1 MSNRRIVPFVLAFG
15 LLVVLVAPLS
25 FAASADRGGLK
36 GAPDKVPDF
45 AIVQLADPAVS
56 EYGGGIR
63 GYLKTKADPAH
74 HLDLTTPAAQAYENY
89 LANAHANF
97 RAWLHT
103 NLAQVGVVREY
114 SIVFNGMAV
123 QLNGVAPDT
132 VRGAPGVVD
141 VTADWLYRPSM
152 DVSVPLINAPAVWSA
167 LGVDLS
173 GTPDYGDLAH
183 IKVGVVDT
191 GILDTHPFIASCRAG
206 NPVVHRGPYFSGV
219 PFGTT
224 IVADHGTHVAGTI
237 GGCKQ
242 EGPVNVGDTNLAL
255 APASATTL
263 GFLSGVAPG
272 VTLYD
277 YNVFPGMGVG
287 FYFLQGSAF
296 SHDIMAGVEQA
307 VIDGMDVINLSI
319 GGGVQGPH
327 DLLADALNAAVDA
340 GVVAAVAAGN
350 SGPGTLTI
358 ESPGTAANVITAGA
372 STDPHYMGISVKLDD
387 AAFGGLQGTTLG
399 AAIGAFANFVPPM
412 TGNTANTI
420 PAAGCAA
427 ITNSVSGKIAVI
439 NRGVCTFGTKIQNAQ
454 NAGAVG
460 AIIVNNVFG
469 DPISMGADG
478 VNNPTIPAAM
488 VSNTDGTTLIAHD
501 GAQITADGTTIV
513 EVVTSNADYLAGFSS
528 RGPTPYTF
536 LIKPDVT
543 APGVNVLSSVF
554 TINGDGTY
562 APSYAFFQGTS
573 MATPH
578 TAGSAALLLAAHP
591 DWSPAQVKSAL
602 VNSADRPVK
611 SPSNGAALASPLSR
625 GGGRINVWSA
635 TNTPATLSPASVS
648 FGVFTGGKAV
658 NGGMS
663 VAFHDETGSGLSCSL
678 SVVSATSGTWVSVS
692 PATLSVSAGGT
703 AWATVTLNG
712 GMGIGTGFFFGD
724 VVASCGGTTLR
735 APWFVGVQRSNGGLN
750 GNLHG
755 GLSDVDAFPA
765 GLVAEMTGTNPYL

>member
-1 MSNRRIVPFVLAFG
+1 MMPSAMASPGGSGGNR
-15 LLVVLVAPLS
+15 S
-25 FAASADRGGLK
+25 DQTS
-36 GAPDKVPDF
+36 VPDF
-45 AIVQLADPAVS
+45 AIVQFNTKPLADYAGDITGLAATQPTH
-56 EYGGGIR
+56 GH
-63 GYLKTKADPAH
+63 K
-74 HLDLTTPAAQAYENY
+74 LDLNSQA
-89 LANAHANF
+89 ANAYGRYVASVHQSFNG
-97 RAWLHT
+97 WLHS
-103 NLAQVGVVREY
+103 NAPQVQVVQEY
-114 SIVFNGMAV
+114 SVVLDGVAV
-123 QLNGVAPDT
+123 QLNGKSIDSLRAGPD
-132 VRGAPGVVD
+132 VKD
-141 VTADWLYRPSM
+141 VSIDWLYKPSM
-152 DVSVPLINAPAVWSA
+152 DVSVPLIHAPQVWTE

-173 GTPDYGDLAH
+173 GATPDYGNRAA

-191 GILDTHPFIASCRAG
+191 GILDSHPFIASCRAPG
-206 NPVVHRGPYFSGV
+206 AVVHRGPYFSGL
-219 PFGTT
+219 PFGTP

-536 LIKPDVT
+536 MIKPDVT

-591 DWSPAQVKSAL
+591 DSSPAQVKSAL
-602 VNSADRPVK
+602 MNSADRPVK

-625 GGGRINVWSA
+625 GGGRINVCAA
-635 TNTPATLSPASVS
+635 TNTPAPLSPASVS